1 MDPCERPGSG
11 SPLWHGKQCSFPAL
25 LPWKGCAFC
34 LCLFGLRLE
43 GWGCRGWRV
52 LGFLLDLVVGGALGW
67 GDERRKAR
75 RKARRFV
82 EGAEV
87 GFVACV
93 LGDRSYCRDGVL
105 VHLWAAGSTLHVT
118 PTEFRDLHRS
128 PLPVGR
134 WELVRVRSKSRTD
147 SGLVQY
153 GWQVAECRDGDAVVL
168 VGCSPDSMRYLTA
181 VLNAGGSG

>member
-1 MDPCERPGSG
+1 M
-11 SPLWHGKQCSFPAL
+11 F
-25 LPWKGCAFC
+25 
-34 LCLFGLRLE
+34 
-43 GWGCRGWRV
+43 
-52 LGFLLDLVVGGALGW
+52 GFLLEFVVGGALGW

-75 RKARRFV
+75 KKAR
-82 EGAEV
+82 

-93 LGDRSYCRDGVL
+93 LGDRSYCRDEAL

-128 PLPVGR
+128 PLPVAQ
-134 WELVRVRSKSRTD
+134 WELVRVRSKNRTD
-147 SGLVQY
+147 SRLVQY

-181 VLNAGGSG
+181 VVSAEGTG